1 MDRGFAVNLEERGK
15 SDMRHRGVI
24 LALLL
29 TVASPALAFAQAYV
43 IQGVERY
50 LRVEWEAGQS
60 RRGPVVAGYVYNT
73 SGYSADR
80 VRLSIDSVDAA
91 GQVTASEL
99 VQVLGTVP
107 GGNRSYFE
115 FPAHNPGPYR
125 VRVIS
130 FDPIGRGQ

>member
-1 MDRGFAVNLEERGK
+1 
-15 SDMRHRGVI
+15 MRHRGVV

-29 TVASPALAFAQAYV
+29 TVASPAFAFAQSYAM
-43 IQGVERY
+43 QGVERY

-73 SGYSADR
+73 SGYTADR

-91 GQVTASEL
+91 GQVTATQI
-99 VQVLGTVP
+99 VQVLGEVP
-107 GGNRSYFE
+107 AGNRSYFE
-115 FPAHNPGPYR
+115 FRANNAGPYR
-125 VRVIS
+125 VRALS